1 MQFLQKQNKTG
12 FFGRQKNPTYFN
24 IYMKSIVFRIVR
36 KSFSGRM
43 KWKELYFSLLKTH
56 YVAVRVCYWQRDR
69 HIDPQ
74 N

>member
-1 MQFLQKQNKTG
+1 
-12 FFGRQKNPTYFN
+12 
-24 IYMKSIVFRIVR
+24 
-36 KSFSGRM
+36 M